1 LNTYLRLPDLLL
13 AITLLLGIS
22 AVVIPLARR
31 LGIGPELGLLLS
43 GVILGSSHFLAPAQV
58 DRLRELSELGVVF
71 FLFMIGLELDLGQA
85 WLLRRYA
92 FLLGSLQVLATGV
105 ALMFYWR
112 LFTPSWSLALLIGL
126 VLANSSTALVFQL
139 LERKQ
144 ELNEEHGRAAFAVLL
159 FQDLTVVPLMALV
172 PVFAGIGS
180 ADYSWWNILPA
191 VSALAILFI
200 LGRYMCPWLFHW
212 ATVKRMPETFTA
224 VLFVGILGSAW
235 TASHV
240 GLSMALGAFIMG
252 VALSGTD
259 YRHRLREEVLP
270 FKNFLLGMFFVSV
283 GLTVDISV
291 LSEHTGKIL
300 MHVLVILAV
309 KTAVLYVAARA
320 IRMDH
325 GPAARLS
332 FLLAQ
337 AGEFAF
343 VILGTLLAAGVV
355 THTQF
360 ANGIMVVALT
370 TIMTSW
376 LDSLGVTFSRLSG
389 PAMPRSKDL
398 DLLKP

>member
-1 LNTYLRLPDLLL
+1 MNTYLRLPDLLL

-22 AVVIPLARR
+22 AIVIPVARR

-92 FLLGSLQVLATGV
+92 LVLGSVQVLATGLV
-105 ALMFYWR
+105 LMFYWHF
-112 LFTPSWSLALLIGL
+112 FTSSWSLSLLIGL
-126 VLANSSTALVFQL
+126 VLPNSSTALVFQL

-159 FQDLTVVPLMALV
+159 FQDLTVVPIMALV

-191 VSALAILFI
+191 VSAMAVLFI
-200 LGRYMCPWLFHW
+200 VGRYMCPWLFHL

-224 VLFVGILGSAW
+224 VLFVAILGSAW
-235 TASHV
+235 SASHV

-291 LSEHTGKIL
+291 LSDHTGKIL

-376 LDSLGVTFSRLSG
+376 LDALGVAFSRLSG
-389 PAMPRSKDL
+389 PAMSNPKISTS
-398 DLLKP
+398 

>member
-1 LNTYLRLPDLLL
+1 MNTYLRLPDLLL

-22 AVVIPLARR
+22 AIVIPVARR

-92 FLLGSLQVLATGV
+92 LVLGSVQVLATGLV
-105 ALMFYWR
+105 LMFYWHF
-112 LFTPSWSLALLIGL
+112 FTSSWSLSLLIGL

-159 FQDLTVVPLMALV
+159 FQDLTVVPIMALV

-191 VSALAILFI
+191 VSAMAVLFI
-200 LGRYMCPWLFHW
+200 VGRYMCPWLFHL

-224 VLFVGILGSAW
+224 VLFVAILGSAW
-235 TASHV
+235 SASHV

-291 LSEHTGKIL
+291 LSDHTGKIL

-376 LDSLGVTFSRLSG
+376 LDALGVAFSRLSG
-389 PAMPRSKDL
+389 PAMSNPKISTS
-398 DLLKP
+398 

>member
-1 LNTYLRLPDLLL
+1 MNSFLHLPDLLL

-22 AVVIPLARR
+22 AIVIPLARR

-92 FLLGSLQVLATGV
+92 LLLGSLQVLATGV
-105 ALMFYWR
+105 VLMFYWYV
-112 LFTPSWSLALLIGL
+112 FTLSWSLSLLMGL

-144 ELNEEHGRAAFAVLL
+144 ELNEEHGRAAFGVLL
-159 FQDLTVVPLMALV
+159 FQDLTVVPIMALV
-172 PVFAGIGS
+172 PVFAGTGS
-180 ADYSWWNILPA
+180 ADYSWWNMLPA
-191 VSALAILFI
+191 VLAMAALFI
-200 LGRYMCPWLFHW
+200 AGRYLCPRVFHLST
-212 ATVKRMPETFTA
+212 AKHLSETFTA
-224 VLFVGILGSAW
+224 VLFVAILGSAW
-235 TASHV
+235 VASHV

-252 VALSGTD
+252 VALSATE
-259 YRHRLREEVLP
+259 YRDRLKEEVLP
-270 FKNFLLGMFFVSV
+270 FKNFLLGLFFVSV
-283 GLTVDISV
+283 GLTVDVSV
-291 LSEHTGKIL
+291 LTEHPGKIL
-300 MHVLVILAV
+300 MHVLAILAA
-309 KTAVLYVAARA
+309 KTVVLYVAARA

-337 AGEFAF
+337 AGEFTF
-343 VILGTLLAAGVV
+343 VIMGTLLAAGVFS
-355 THTQF
+355 HTQF
-360 ANGIMVVALT
+360 GNGIMVVALT

-376 LDSLGVTFSRLSG
+376 LDALGVAVSRLSRTAV
-389 PAMPRSKDL
+389 PTPKISA
-398 DLLKP
+398 

>member
-22 AVVIPLARR
+22 AIVIPLARR
-31 LGIGPELGLLLS
+31 LGIAPELGLLLS
-43 GVILGSSHFLAPAQV
+43 GVILGSSHFLGPTQV

-71 FLFMIGLELDLGQA
+71 FLFVIGLELDFGQA
-85 WLLRRYA
+85 WLLRQYA
-92 FLLGSLQVLATGV
+92 FVLGPLQVLATGV
-105 ALMFYWR
+105 ALMFYWH
-112 LFTPSWSLALLIGL
+112 LFTFSWSLALLIGL
-126 VLANSSTALVFQL
+126 VLANSSTALVFQI

-144 ELNEEHGRAAFAVLL
+144 ELNQEHGRAAFAVLL
-159 FQDLTVVPLMALV
+159 FQDLTVVPLIALV
-172 PVFAGIGS
+172 PFFAGTGS
-180 ADYSWWNILPA
+180 ADYSWWNVLPA
-191 VSALAILFI
+191 VAVMALLFFI
-200 LGRYMCPWLFHW
+200 GRKVCPWLFDF
-212 ATVKRMPETFTA
+212 ADTRRMNETFTA
-224 VLFVGILGSAW
+224 VLFVAILGSAW
-235 TASHV
+235 AAFHV

-252 VALSGTD
+252 VSLSGTAH
-259 YRHRLREEVLP
+259 RHRLREEVMP
-270 FKNFLLGMFFVSV
+270 FKNLLLGLFFVSV
-283 GLTVDISV
+283 GLTIDVNV

-300 MHVLVILAV
+300 LHVLVIVVV
-309 KTAVLYVAARA
+309 KTMVLYLAARL

-355 THTQF
+355 NHTQF

-376 LDSLGVTFSRLSG
+376 LDALGVAWSRLSP
-389 PAMPRSKDL
+389 PAMPSPKISTS
-398 DLLKP
+398 

>member
-22 AVVIPLARR
+22 AVVIPVARR

-92 FLLGSLQVLATGV
+92 LVLGSVQVLATGLV
-105 ALMFYWR
+105 LMFYWHF
-112 LFTPSWSLALLIGL
+112 FTSSWSLSLLIGL

-159 FQDLTVVPLMALV
+159 FQDLTVVPIMALV

-191 VSALAILFI
+191 VSAMAVLFI
-200 LGRYMCPWLFHW
+200 VGRYMCPWLFHL

-224 VLFVGILGSAW
+224 VLFVAILGSAW
-235 TASHV
+235 SASHV

-291 LSEHTGKIL
+291 LSDHTGKIL

-376 LDSLGVTFSRLSG
+376 LDALGVAFSRLSG
-389 PAMPRSKDL
+389 PAMSNPKISTS
-398 DLLKP
+398 

>member
-1 LNTYLRLPDLLL
+1 LNTVLHLPDLLL

-22 AVVIPLARR
+22 AIVIPLARR

-92 FLLGSLQVLATGV
+92 LILGSLQVLATGFV
-105 ALMFYWR
+105 LMFYWH
-112 LFTPSWSLALLIGL
+112 LFVPSWSLALLIGL

-144 ELNEEHGRAAFAVLL
+144 EFNEEHGRAAFAVLL
-159 FQDLTVVPLMALV
+159 FQDLTVVPIMALV

-180 ADYSWWNILPA
+180 TDYSLWNILPA
-191 VSALAILFI
+191 LSAMAGLFI
-200 LGRYMCPWLFHW
+200 IGRYICPRVFHV
-212 ATVKRMPETFTA
+212 ATIRRMSETFTA
-224 VLFVGILGSAW
+224 VLFVAILGSAW
-235 TASHV
+235 AASHV

-259 YRHRLREEVLP
+259 YRHRLRDEVLP
-270 FKNFLLGMFFVSV
+270 FKNFLLGLFFVSV
-283 GLTVDISV
+283 GLSVDVSV
-291 LSEHTGKIL
+291 LSEHAAKIL
-300 MHVLVILAV
+300 MHVAVIIAV
-309 KTAVLYVAARA
+309 KTVVLYAAARA

-325 GPAARLS
+325 GPATRLS

-360 ANGIMVVALT
+360 ANGIMVVGLT

-376 LDSLGVTFSRLSG
+376 LDALGVAFSRLS
-389 PAMPRSKDL
+389 PPTVQNPNISTS
-398 DLLKP
+398 